1 MTNTE
6 WLSDAIRGI
15 RRRPIVAD
23 DAGVSVSV
31 GVSEIARLLPH
42 RPPMLL
48 LDRIDVVDLDARAV
62 RGHSTLR
69 SDDLGFDGHFP
80 GDAVYPGVLLIEMM
94 GQLGI
99 TLLHFVG
106 DQTTSVPPDAV
117 PPSVRATHIHHA
129 TFLEPTRP
137 GDELTLHAAVLS
149 NDLTMIAAAQVFT
162 RGALAAYTVA
172 EVYVDE

>member
-1 MTNTE
+1 MTTTE
-6 WLSDAIRGI
+6 WLPDAIRRI

-23 DAGVSVSV
+23 GAGVSVSL
-31 GVSEIARLLPH
+31 GAAEIARLIPH

-48 LDRIDVVDLDARAV
+48 LETIDVVDLDARAI
-62 RGHSTLR
+62 RGRRTLR
-69 SDDLGFDGHFP
+69 SADLGFEGHFP

-106 DQTTSVPPDAV
+106 GQTTTVPANAV
-117 PPSVRATHIHHA
+117 PPRVRATHIHHA
-129 TFLEPTRP
+129 TFLAPTRP
-137 GDELTLHAAVLS
+137 GDELTLHAAVVS

-162 RGALAAYTVA
+162 RGTLAAYTVA